1 MSCRLLLNTEGNA
14 ETDVTFRRNRA
25 SARGN
30 PSRAVAAVTQIMV
43 AGGEG
48 GIRTHGRLAP
58 TPVFKTGALN
68 HSATSPDSQINSLL
82 RSPWHPFTELA
93 PHWHPGPRNLTSLV
107 LIPSRTARPR

>member
-68 HSATSPDSQINSLL
+68 HSATSPDRLSWRKGNTLCKFCAERAFRL
-82 RSPWHPFTELA
+82 RKASKFQCAIYHQKRAAF
-93 PHWHPGPRNLTSLV
+93 GG
-107 LIPSRTARPR
+107 